1 MEPDR
6 WNIRRARPVDAVEMT
21 TCVQAAYQQYI
32 SRIGKP
38 PGPMLDDYSN
48 MADQHQAFVAEE
60 SGRVIGIL
68 VLIRKK
74 GGILMDNVA
83 VLPKYQG
90 KGLGYR
96 LIQLAETQAL
106 EQGFKY
112 LDMYTHELMTEN
124 IEMYQRLGYVET
136 KRCIEKGYRRVYMRK
151 KLLEKTKG
159 LGDVLKF

>member
-1 MEPDR
+1 MESDR
-6 WNIRRARPVDAVEMT
+6 WNIRRAQPADAIEIT
-21 TCVQAAYQQYI
+21 TCVEAAYRHYI
-32 SRIGKP
+32 YRIGKP
-38 PGPMLDDYSN
+38 PGPMLDDYSKVVE
-48 MADQHQAFVAEE
+48 QHQAFVAEE
-60 SGRVIGIL
+60 SERVIGVL

-90 KGLGYR
+90 KGLGHR
-96 LIQLAETQAL
+96 LIQLAETHAL

-124 IEMYQRLGYVET
+124 IEMYKCLGYVET

-151 KLLEKTKG
+151 KLL
-159 LGDVLKF
+159 

>member
-1 MEPDR
+1 
-6 WNIRRARPVDAVEMT
+6 
-21 TCVQAAYQQYI
+21 
-32 SRIGKP
+32 
-38 PGPMLDDYSN
+38 MLDDYSKVVE
-48 MADQHQAFVAEE
+48 QHQAFVAEE
-60 SGRVIGIL
+60 SERVIGVL

-90 KGLGYR
+90 KGLGHR
-96 LIQLAETQAL
+96 LIQLAETHAL

-124 IEMYQRLGYVET
+124 IEMYKRLGYVET

-151 KLLEKTKG
+151 KLL
-159 LGDVLKF
+159 